1 MKKQKKKS
9 LQIVKRIVT
18 LFLILAITSTQ
29 IEPSVFAASSDGQW
43 ASESL
48 KEDAVT
54 ENESADATADST
66 ETTNT
71 DESHTDESETAKKP
85 ETPDGTAQNPDNTD
99 NTDGTAQNPGN
110 TGTTDGSTQNPGNAG
125 TTDGSTQDPG
135 NTGTTDGSTQDPD
148 NTDNTDKT
156 EQDPDNTDN
165 TDKTAQD
172 PETVVTE
179 EQPTEEPDENLS
191 AADAVLPVEI
201 SYYLPKFQELK
212 IEAPEEYTD
221 TEQQEEARAAVT
233 DQAMA
238 DETTQKLLEQAEK
251 DAESADADESALDT
265 QALTESAVSEE
276 EYVSYTQMAVTGDTL
291 AAPAVSLPDDVQL
304 DPEADPED
312 TDPLIGWQVAKL
324 AGIVLSYA
332 DGTKINEGDVIP
344 VDQINEVSAAA
355 ADDGIALLAVNSS
368 MTTAQLIALTQDM
381 TVVQR
386 VGAAGDNGKWSI
398 LVQGGTNQTD
408 TAGTVRHAYGTIANA
423 LDAIN
428 KDTSSASFK
437 ITLLDDYTADST
449 DKAALGTISRTG
461 GKLGARTVNKP
472 TIVFTGAVNY
482 EKNTPYQS
490 RNTLTFADSGFVY
503 LSGFNPYFTHINIDR
518 ISGTIGI
525 VGNQNNTSFV
535 DVKFPSGIG
544 SIVGGNASSN
554 SQSIDY
560 FLTLDQIITTENA
573 PIRTI
578 MGGSIG
584 EATGNVTLNISNSEI
599 YGTVYGSG
607 FYNASAKQS
616 GNVTVTLDNVSL
628 YPHAIVDSK
637 DPQKNMLDDTTLIN
651 NGGSFFAAAGEVT
664 GNVTVTCK
672 GDYYAQFGTW
682 YGLKP
687 SSIKGDCTLIFRDVN
702 NVVQYV
708 GTLANKAVKGT
719 SFIRVDNSTVTN
731 VFGWDYLSMTNCKVS
746 PETNFGRMQYD
757 SSFRNY
763 WPNRDKIE
771 AADGAKLYTR
781 DQSAYEG
788 FTSLY
793 STTVYSTGSHYVGG
807 WNRQRYGTL
816 YMNDTGNVLNI
827 SAVNADGSN
836 LLYVSD
842 LSGAAGMKATLMC
855 VGVNT
860 QVEAPMY
867 IKCSSSTTA
876 SKSVNYLT
884 LKNLAGETRYKA
896 FSSGNYVKAYYT
908 GSDTT
913 DNRIRL
919 MNSSGT
925 VIMSSNSIA
934 TLIDK
939 LSAITAA
946 GSYTIQL
953 ESPYTLKNEDLTK
966 FNTYNANLS
975 NKDVTI
981 VGSGSFIAG
990 GELKQSTG
998 DYAGKG
1004 PDTAATS
1011 FRFSRLYPNFKS
1023 LKWNNLI
1030 FRGDFLDNNGTY
1042 TTEYMFHGNGHNL
1055 SFENCQFIGPV
1066 SIDAGGA
1073 SGYHTGSTGSTVVLK
1088 NCRNVKKVYANYT
1101 GPALGNTTVLR
1112 LESCTGYGENGNDVT
1127 IDPAYSGKVKHLTIN
1142 ITDTITY
1149 ISPSN
1154 LRAGYVT
1161 GNYELNVNDS
1171 KIAFATPAV
1180 SSPNTATVN
1189 LNGNVILTS
1198 NCWGR
1203 TTWSTSAVTLNVKGT
1218 VKTPEDAGAYIG
1230 DFDTINISGEL
1241 RLGNHAKN
1249 KVSGFSSYIVT
1260 SAIKLSNKGKLIFEN
1275 LSEDASY
1282 RTIKSIETDSTDT
1295 EVSFTYDYDGSNENP
1310 TGRPLIVQNALTV
1323 PTSKTLRVS
1332 TTLMPKH
1339 KGVVSYPLLQFA
1351 DANNAKLEQYTW
1363 IADQRYYL
1371 MRNGR
1376 YNNLIVLRYDGEAP
1390 RVYQSKTEQLA
1401 LNSNGNLYGEIQIYL
1416 KDIDR
1421 NAIDKTGESIVKAS
1435 NGAYP
1440 EGLQVYL
1447 STQDVALKDGVY
1459 GYTFNKSMD
1468 TQLVESAVSKSVWIS
1483 TNGGYFN
1490 DINGTK
1496 ITSTDESPVLNLV
1509 INKRTYQVGKK
1520 YFIYARDIAGNW
1532 SKFLLDTKA
1541 PGMDYTNVTSTSN
1554 TDGSFNY
1561 TFTGLTFTDT
1571 AQTATNG
1578 TSDSKTS
1585 SYKANAAQYINS
1597 SKRIY
1602 QVRYNTIGGD
1612 PWIGS
1617 DYESA
1622 TVDRSTGVCTLSNV
1636 NIPSGKTLYVFA
1648 MDGYGNKSKFEF
1660 VPVTFDATSGGAT
1673 PDGRFQTG
1681 VAKTST
1687 LILAGSTLKEAQL
1700 PANPTIGSGKLAFKH
1715 WYYSTNSD
1723 KSYVDLRNVST
1734 SAGVTFYPL
1743 WEYPTVTISNQVAG
1757 KAVDKNKAFTYT
1769 VIPFKQAGGYYANTQ
1784 FSYKGGTV
1792 AGISGVTAPGSGTK
1806 TSSSTGALTFT
1817 LTHGQSVTIN
1827 MPGYYDYVQ
1836 VKQTEISP
1844 YWTTYTNEA
1853 KEKYIGVDT
1862 KKIGMGAMNRTFAFV
1877 NNNDK
1882 SQPVVYQ
1889 SQMSNGVWTAGT
1901 ADGYGRKLTIYIRDL
1916 YGDGIDKT
1924 GTSYA
1929 TGEKYK
1935 PSSFAQVYLSMQD
1948 ASQGSN
1954 GFNYQYDSTQ
1964 DILLEDISTYD
1975 TRTQGTYKDINN
1987 KLIPISSDKPVKY
2000 FQLKDNYKFEA
2011 GKRYFIYVRD
2021 LTGKWSK
2028 FLLDT
2033 DGPQVANEGTVS
2045 VTKSGDNYTCTINSM
2060 KFEDEVV
2067 DVSTSALNNVE
2078 NFTYSA
2084 NATKESNTKIRE
2096 IRYNKTGVDPFNA
2109 TADYTSPGKKPDG
2122 TYDVSATLNSN
2133 ETLYIFAQDAYNNVT
2148 AVQYVPVTFDATAG
2162 GRYKKTVIKDNT
2174 KVINMLAVKG
2184 DVLKAEQIP
2193 SAPKF
2198 NVSTTQK
2205 FIKWY
2210 KSTDTTNKAKVDLAT
2225 YKVNTGTIFY
2235 AEFDVPGITITQS
2248 VSGDASNKN
2257 QKFEYTVQL
2266 LDENG
2271 DKLSDGTSIPY
2282 ELYVIDGSG
2291 AEAPN
2296 VGTLTVTGPYG
2307 EISFSLKHGQ
2317 AIKLLPGA
2325 LKYKVNR
2332 IQQDSAG
2339 YACTYKVDGQENEG
2353 TEAYDIIIDEIEGQI
2368 DFINTKNI
2376 VVTGISDGL
2385 NSKTLPIVGLAAV
2398 VVMLGA
2404 SALML
2409 KRRRRS

>member
-66 ETTNT
+66 GTSNT
-71 DESHTDESETAKKP
+71 DESHTDESETEKKP
-85 ETPDGTAQNPDNTD
+85 ET
-99 NTDGTAQNPGN
+99 TDGTAQ
-110 TGTTDGSTQNPGNAG
+110 DPGNAG

-135 NTGTTDGSTQDPD
+135 NTGTTDRSTQDPD

-179 EQPTEEPDENLS
+179 EQLTEEPDENLS

-221 TEQQEEARAAVT
+221 EEQQEEARAAVT

-238 DETTQKLLEQAEK
+238 DETTQKLLEQAEN
-251 DAESADADESALDT
+251 DAESADADESAVDT
-265 QALTESAVSEE
+265 QALTESVVSEE

-291 AAPAVSLPDDVQL
+291 AAPEVSLPDDVQL

-344 VDQINEVSAAA
+344 ADQINEVSATA
-355 ADDGIALLAVNSS
+355 ADDGIALLAVTPNMS
-368 MTTAQLIALTQDM
+368 TAQLIALTQDM

-386 VGAAGDNGKWSI
+386 VGAAGANEKWSI

-408 TAGTVRHAYGTIANA
+408 TAGTVRHAYGTLANA
-423 LDAIN
+423 LDAIS

-449 DKAALGTISRTG
+449 DKAALGAISRTG

-490 RNTLTFADSGFVY
+490 RNTLTFADKGFVY
-503 LSGFNPYFTHINIDR
+503 FSGFNPYFTHINID
-518 ISGTIGI
+518 GQIGI

-544 SIVGGNASSN
+544 SIVGGNAFAN

-560 FLTLDQIITTENA
+560 SLTLDQIITTKNA
-573 PIRTI
+573 PIKTI
-578 MGGSIG
+578 MGGSLKN
-584 EATGNVTLNISNSEI
+584 AKGNVTLNISNSEI

-607 FYNASAKQS
+607 SYTADNSIIQT
-616 GNVTVTLDNVSL
+616 GNVTVTLENVSL
-628 YPHAIVDSK
+628 YPHTIVDSN
-637 DPQKNMLDDTTLIN
+637 DPQKNMLADDTLIN
-651 NGGSFFAAAGEVT
+651 NGGSFLAAGGVVT

-682 YGLKP
+682 YGANAN
-687 SSIKGDCTLIFRDVN
+687 SIKGNCKLSFDGVN

-708 GTLANKAVKGT
+708 GTLANKAVVGT
-719 SFIRVDNSTVTN
+719 SYISVDNSTVTN
-731 VFGWDYLSMTNCKVS
+731 VFGWDNMLMRNCKVS

-763 WPNRDKIE
+763 WPNRNKIE

-781 DQSAYEG
+781 DKSAYEG

-793 STTVYSTGSHYVGG
+793 STTVYSTGAHYVGG

-816 YMNDTGNVLNI
+816 FMGDAGNVLNL

-836 LLYVSD
+836 LLYVSK
-842 LSGAAGMKATLMC
+842 LSGSNYKATLMC
-855 VGVNT
+855 VGRNTAVN
-860 QVEAPMY
+860 APIY
-867 IKCSSSTTA
+867 IKCSSSMYA
-876 SKSVNYLT
+876 SDALNYLT
-884 LKNLAGETRYKA
+884 PKNLAGDASYKA
-896 FSSGNYVKAYYT
+896 SGSGIYVKAYYT

-939 LSAITAA
+939 LSTITAA

-998 DYAGKG
+998 DYADKG
-1004 PDTAATS
+1004 HDTAATS

-1042 TTEYMFHGNGHNL
+1042 TTEYMFHGNGHDL

-1088 NCRNVKKVYANYT
+1088 NCRNVKKVYANYA
-1101 GPALGNTTVLR
+1101 GPALGNTTVLT
-1112 LESCTGYGENGNDVT
+1112 LKSCTGYGENGNNVT
-1127 IDPAYSGKVKHLTIN
+1127 IDPACSGKVKHLTIN
-1142 ITDTITY
+1142 ITDTITD
-1149 ISPSN
+1149 IDPTN
-1154 LRAGYVT
+1154 LNTGYVT
-1161 GNYELNVNDS
+1161 GKYELNVNDS
-1171 KIAFATPAV
+1171 KITFTTPTV

-1203 TTWSTSAVTLNVKGT
+1203 ATSSASAVTLNVKGT
-1218 VKTPEDAGAYIG
+1218 VKTLEDAVAYIG
-1230 DFDTINISGEL
+1230 NFDTINISGEL

-1249 KVSGFSSYIVT
+1249 KVSGFSSDIVKT
-1260 SAIKLSNKGKLIFEN
+1260 AIKLSNKGKLIFEN
-1275 LSEDASY
+1275 LSENASY
-1282 RTIKSIETDSTDT
+1282 RQIKSIETDSTDT

-1351 DANNAKLEQYTW
+1351 NANNAKLEQYTW

-1390 RVYQSKTEQLA
+1390 RVYQSKTEQLT
-1401 LNSNGNLYGEIQIYL
+1401 LNSDGSLNGEIQIYL

-1421 NAIDKTGESIVKAS
+1421 DAIDKTGTSIFEAS

-1440 EGLQVYL
+1440 NGLQVYL

-1459 GYTFNKSMD
+1459 GYTFNKSTD
-1468 TQLVESAVSKSVWIS
+1468 TQLVGSAVSKSDWIS

-1509 INKRTYQVGKK
+1509 ISKRTYQVGKK

-1554 TDGSFNY
+1554 KDGSFNY

-1571 AQTATNG
+1571 AQTAING
-1578 TSDSKTS
+1578 TSDSKTDT
-1585 SYKANAAQYINS
+1585 YKANAAQYINS
-1597 SKRIY
+1597 KKKIY
-1602 QVRYNTIGGD
+1602 QVRYNTSGGD
-1612 PWIGS
+1612 PWKGS
-1617 DYESA
+1617 EYTSA
-1622 TVDRSTGVCTLSNV
+1622 TVDSSTGVCTLSNV
-1636 NIPSGKTLYVFA
+1636 KIPSGKTLYVFA

-1660 VPVTFDATSGGAT
+1660 VSVTFDATSGNAT
-1673 PDGRFQTG
+1673 PDGKFRTG
-1681 VAKTST
+1681 EKKTST
-1687 LILAGSTLKEAQL
+1687 LILAGSYLKGAQL
-1700 PANPTIGSGKLAFKH
+1700 PTDPTIGSGKLTFKH
-1715 WYYSTNSD
+1715 WYYSTNSE
-1723 KSYVDLRNVST
+1723 KSYVNLQKVST
-1734 SAGVTFYPL
+1734 SEGITFYPL

-1757 KAVDKNKAFTYT
+1757 KAADKTKAFTYT
-1769 VIPFKQAGGYYANTQ
+1769 VIPFKQAGEYYANTQ
-1784 FSYKGGTV
+1784 FSYRGGTV
-1792 AGISGVTAPGSGTK
+1792 AGISDVTAPGSGTK

-1901 ADGYGRKLTIYIRDL
+1901 GDGYGRKLTIYIRDL

-1935 PSSFAQVYLSMQD
+1935 TSKFAQVYLSTKD

-1954 GFNYQYDSTQ
+1954 GFNYQYDSAQ

-1975 TRTQGTYKDINN
+1975 TRIQGIYKDINN
-1987 KLIPISSDKPVKY
+1987 KSIPISSEKPVKC
-2000 FQLKDNYKFEA
+2000 FQLKDNYNFEA

-2033 DGPQVANEGTVS
+2033 DGPKVADEGTVS
-2045 VTKSGDNYTCTINSM
+2045 VTKSGNTYTCTINSM

-2067 DVSTSALNNVE
+2067 DVQTSALDNVE
-2078 NFTYSA
+2078 KFTYSA
-2084 NATKESNTKIRE
+2084 NATKESITKIRE

-2109 TADYTSPGKKPDG
+2109 TADYTSPGKNTDG
-2122 TYDVSATLNSN
+2122 SYNVSATLNSN

-2148 AVQYVPVTFDATAG
+2148 AIQYVPVTFDATEG
-2162 GRYKKTVIKDNT
+2162 GAHKKTAFVDKTPIKST
-2174 KVINMLAVKG
+2174 LVRKG
-2184 DVLKAEQIP
+2184 GKLIADQIP
-2193 SAPKF
+2193 QDPHF
-2198 NVSTTQK
+2198 TVTTTQK
-2205 FIKWY
+2205 FLNWY
-2210 KSTDTTNKAKVDLAT
+2210 VSTDTTNKEKVDLANYVANAGVT
-2225 YKVNTGTIFY
+2225 FY
-2235 AEFDVPGITITQS
+2235 ANYEMPGITITQS
-2248 VSGDASNKN
+2248 VTGDAANRN
-2257 QKFEYTVQL
+2257 QEFEYLVRL
-2266 LDENG
+2266 LDA
-2271 DKLSDGTSIPY
+2271 DGQQLKYGTKIPY
-2282 ELYVIDGSG
+2282 VAYAVDGSG
-2291 AEAPN
+2291 AETPDI
-2296 VGTLTVTGPYG
+2296 GELIVTGPYG
-2307 EISFSLKHGQ
+2307 EFVFTLKHGQ
-2317 AIKLLPGA
+2317 AVKLLPGA
-2325 LKYKVNR
+2325 LKYKVGYIN
-2332 IQQDSAG
+2332 QKDSAG
-2339 YACTYKVDGQENEG
+2339 YDCTYKVDDQDAAEG
-2353 TEAYDIIIDEIEGQI
+2353 TWAYDVSIDEIEGQI

-2385 NSKTLPIVGLAAV
+2385 NSKTLPIVGLAAA